1 MSSAPESLQMV
12 AENLP
17 VNEVNLE
24 FNEILFG
31 LAMLAFVALVV
42 MEKSFVTNTTAF
54 LFNNI
59 ILTIL
64 KASSLFVVAQKFSSH
79 GLLSDY

>member
-1 MSSAPESLQMV
+1 MSSAQESLQMV

-42 MEKSFVTNTTAF
+42 MEKSFVSRWSV
-54 LFNNI
+54 FNRR
-59 ILTIL
+59 
-64 KASSLFVVAQKFSSH
+64 QQ
-79 GLLSDY
+79 LLSSSI